1 MALEAKIKDQ
11 LNQYLTK
18 IVSPVSIDAYT
29 NKEPSSSSMVDLLE
43 ELSGM
48 SDKVSLNIYNDSN
61 ERTPS
66 FKVNKPNESSGI
78 QFAGIPMGHEFTSLV
93 LALLQVGGYPVKIS
107 EEQIEQIKNIEGEF
121 YFETYISLSCH
132 NCPDVVQALNI
143 LSLLNPGIS
152 HCMIDGALFQ
162 DEINTKKICLF
173 QPYI

>member
-18 IVSPVSIDAYT
+18 IVFPVSIDAYT

-66 FKVNKPNESSGI
+66 FKVNKPNLGNY
-78 QFAGIPMGHEFTSLV
+78 T
-93 LALLQVGGYPVKIS
+93 
-107 EEQIEQIKNIEGEF
+107 IE
-121 YFETYISLSCH
+121 C
-132 NCPDVVQALNI
+132 
-143 LSLLNPGIS
+143 LLNPRFMLRS
-152 HCMIDGALFQ
+152 RL
-162 DEINTKKICLF
+162 
-173 QPYI
+173 

>member
-1 MALEAKIKDQ
+1 MSLDSKIKEQ

-18 IVSPVSIDAYT
+18 IETPVVLDAYIDDQT
-29 NKEPSSSSMVDLLE
+29 SSTSMVDLLE

-48 SDKVSLNIYNDSN
+48 SNKISLNVHKDSD

-66 FKVNKPNESSGI
+66 FKVNKPDEVSGI

-107 EEQIEQIKNIEGEF
+107 DEQIEQIKNIKGQF
-121 YFETYISLSCH
+121 NFETYISLSCH
-132 NCPDVVQALNI
+132 NCPDVVQALNV

-152 HCMIDGALFQ
+152 HCMIDGA
-162 DEINTKKICLF
+162 
-173 QPYI
+173 

>member
-18 IVSPVSIDAYT
+18 IVFPVSIDAYT

-107 EEQIEQIKNIEGEF
+107 EEQIEQIKNIEGG
-121 YFETYISLSCH
+121 
-132 NCPDVVQALNI
+132 V
-143 LSLLNPGIS
+143 
-152 HCMIDGALFQ
+152 LF
-162 DEINTKKICLF
+162 
-173 QPYI
+173 